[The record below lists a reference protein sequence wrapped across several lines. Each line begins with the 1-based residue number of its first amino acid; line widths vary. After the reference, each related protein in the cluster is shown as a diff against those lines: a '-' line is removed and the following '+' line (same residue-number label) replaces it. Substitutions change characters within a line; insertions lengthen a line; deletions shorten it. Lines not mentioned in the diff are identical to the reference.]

1 MRARPVPKI
10 GTSSTTVV
18 PIGTGRALHPKLGL
32 TFIDK
37 VTIEMVSKAFGKRFW
52 QLYLFY
58 LIILRVKNE
67 INFQTVDGLDSK
79 TAFEGRPRT

>member
-1 MRARPVPKI
+1 
-10 GTSSTTVV
+10 
-18 PIGTGRALHPKLGL
+18 
-32 TFIDK
+32 
-37 VTIEMVSKAFGKRFW
+37 MVSKAFGKRFW